1 MKSIKTKLIV
11 YFAILII
18 ISSISLGLFSIM
30 TAQNSVTN
38 EAEKGLNKFANEGAK
53 LTNSRINA
61 SKSII
66 EMVAGIEDIK
76 SMDLDL
82 QMSALRSQIDNIDFL
97 ALGIVYPDGNT
108 YYHDGSTAEL
118 GDRDYVKKA
127 FNGETNISDVLI
139 SRVTKEPVMMF
150 ATPIK
155 NNEEIVG
162 VLIGRSDANILS
174 TITKDMVY
182 GKEGYSFMIDKNG
195 TIIAHP
201 DKEKVLNSIN
211 PIELSKQDESLE
223 STADLFSNIIKNES
237 GIENFYDN
245 GHEFYVAY
253 ENIEGTNWHIA
264 VTADEDEV
272 LESIPKLQNNIFYL
286 TLIILAI
293 SIIITYLMAKSIVK
307 PIISITK
314 YSDNIA
320 KLDMTE
326 DVPEKLLQRKDETGR
341 LAIALQTVSKN
352 LKNVITEISKSAEN
366 LAASSE
372 QLTAT
377 SEQSATAID
386 EVARTVEQIAIG
398 ANDQAKNTEDG
409 SMKSMELGQIIE
421 DDRDF
426 IQNVTTSTFKVKGFI
441 NEALGEME
449 KLSSISQSTKTA
461 TEKVRSGIITT
472 NESAKEID
480 KASSAISDI
489 AEQTN
494 LLALNA
500 AIEAARAGEAG
511 RGFAV
516 VADEIRKLAVQSNES
531 TNLIDK
537 MVTELQNN
545 SNSSVDIME
554 NMTSI
559 LEEQAQSIE
568 KNKEKYSLISEATD
582 EAQLEVEKLNE
593 LGNMMGMKKDEI
605 MTSLE
610 SLSAIAEEN
619 SASTEEVSASMEEQA
634 ASIAQVASASES
646 LSELANDLQNIIQ
659 KFKV

>member
-1 MKSIKTKLIV
+1 
-11 YFAILII
+11 
-18 ISSISLGLFSIM
+18 M
-30 TAQNSVTN
+30 TAQDSVVS
-38 EAEKGLNKFANEGAK
+38 EAEKGLSKFANEGAK

-66 EMVAGIEDIK
+66 EMVAGIENVK

-97 ALGIVYPDGNT
+97 ALAVVYPDGNT

-127 FNGETNISDVLI
+127 FNGETNLSDILI

-162 VLIGRSDANILS
+162 VLIARSDANILS
-174 TITKDMVY
+174 DITKDMVY
-182 GKEGYSFMIDKNG
+182 GKKGYSFMIDKNG

-211 PIELSKQDESLE
+211 PIELSKQDKSLE
-223 STADLFSNIIKNES
+223 NTANLFSNMIKNKS
-237 GIENFYDN
+237 GIEIFSDN
-245 GHEFYVAY
+245 GDESYVAY
-253 ENIEGTNWHIA
+253 ENIKGTDWHIA
-264 VTADEDEV
+264 VTADKDEV
-272 LESIPKLQNNIFYL
+272 LESIPKLQSNIFYL

-293 SIIITYLMAKSIVK
+293 SIIITYLMARTIVK
-307 PIISITK
+307 PIIGVTK
-314 YSDNIA
+314 YSDKIA

-326 DVPEKLLQRKDETGR
+326 DVPEKLLKRKDETGR
-341 LAIALQTVSKN
+341 LAIALQTVTKN
-352 LKNVITEISKSAEN
+352 LKDVITEISKSSEN

-386 EVARTVEQIAIG
+386 EVARTVEQIAVG

-409 SMKSMELGQIIE
+409 SMKSMELGEIIE
-421 DDRDF
+421 DDRDI
-426 IQNVTTSTFKVKGFI
+426 IQNVTTSTFKVKDFI
-441 NEALGEME
+441 NEALEEME
-449 KLSSISQSTKTA
+449 KLTSISQSTKTA

-545 SNSSVDIME
+545 SNSSVEIME

-559 LEEQAQSIE
+559 LEEQSQSIE
-568 KNKEKYSLISEATD
+568 NNKEKYSLISKATD
-582 EAQLEVEKLNE
+582 DAQIEVEKLNE
-593 LGNMMGMKKDEI
+593 SGNMMGMKKDEI

-619 SASTEEVSASMEEQA
+619 SASTEQVSASMEEQA

-646 LSELANDLQNIIQ
+646 LSELANDLQNIIR